1 MKAIA
6 DQAPTGTPKV
16 FAQSE
21 VDSVSD
27 PEVLEKMARTHSPGE
42 KPWWF
47 QVLQQLDSES
57 DGEDVDYPSDSELW
71 SDTESIDIEHTDDE
85 TQSLKAI

>member
-1 MKAIA
+1 
-6 DQAPTGTPKV
+6 
-16 FAQSE
+16 
-21 VDSVSD
+21 
-27 PEVLEKMARTHSPGE
+27 MARSHSFGE

-71 SDTESIDIEHTDDE
+71 SDTESIDIEHTDEETESDWSEHSSDE
-85 TQSLKAI
+85 EFIDDSEVDRAEN